1 VADRLDDKKFFD
13 LLDYEGKDEEQM
25 IRKLEKLLDSDK
37 PELNPYRPEFEQ
49 RLAEL
54 KEKKKSQK

>member
-1 VADRLDDKKFFD
+1 MGDKMDDKKFFD
-13 LLDYEGKDEEQM
+13 LLDYEGKDEEQL
-25 IRKLEKLLDSDK
+25 IRKLEKLLKSDR

-54 KEKKKSQK
+54 KEKKANQ